1 MRCVK
6 RPRYIKEAKFL
17 VATVILSPPVGNL
30 TSAHSAPPPPL
41 LPFSVL
47 AGVQEFAPAQYGLAY
62 CLDTGIGV
70 PRADRRSALILL
82 TIAAQDG
89 FRPAVQP
96 LLRLLA
102 AENPLEFLIDS
113 HL

>member
-1 MRCVK
+1 MCETSQVYK
-6 RPRYIKEAKFL
+6 GSEVL
-17 VATVILSPPVGNL
+17 GGHGDLESPCRELDLCPFC
-30 TSAHSAPPPPL
+30 PPPPL